1 MTGIKE
7 WNMRLIRVEEESA
20 LLGFRRTAAA
30 GTEETLLKSRNIC
43 LSALIEAEAQRVL
56 YALTMPE
63 YLEAWLVLPDVSRI
77 ECHSE
82 QRSFD
87 RFRIDLFYSDR
98 PRESIHG
105 SCYLSK
111 PNMVTYLWGRERDGS
126 GAKSLVE
133 ISLCRGDARRKL
145 ILRHIGLRD
154 CEQRQWHKRMWAFS
168 LEKLCRLLEGNAATA
183 QHAGRT
189 G

>member
-111 PNMVTYLWGRERDGS
+111 PNIQVRSVHLTHWVPLVSPVGYG
-126 GAKSLVE
+126 KSEVLGYC
-133 ISLCRGDARRKL
+133 SP
-145 ILRHIGLRD
+145 
-154 CEQRQWHKRMWAFS
+154 
-168 LEKLCRLLEGNAATA
+168 
-183 QHAGRT
+183 
-189 G
+189 